1 MSSYFSEKGQ
11 WIILGIVGFGN
22 VENAIGAVF
31 LPSIAQ
37 FFHSVAAA
45 LLFLIVI
52 TLLFLIVITLVFLIL
67 FIALADETDP
77 HQIKSIRKLGI
88 LPI

>member
-1 MSSYFSEKGQ
+1 MSSYFSEKKQ

-31 LPSIAQ
+31 LPAIAQ

-45 LLFLIVI
+45 F
-52 TLLFLIVITLVFLIL
+52 LFLIVITLVFLIL

-77 HQIKSIRKLGI
+77 HQIKSIRKPGI

>member
-1 MSSYFSEKGQ
+1 MNSYFSEKEQGL
-11 WIILGIVGFGN
+11 ILGIVGAGT
-22 VENAIGAVF
+22 VENAIEAVF
-31 LPSIAQ
+31 LPAIAQ

-45 LLFLIVI
+45 F
-52 TLLFLIVITLVFLIL
+52 LFLIVITLVFLIL

-77 HQIKSIRKLGI
+77 HQIKSIRKPGI